1 MEEIIKTLSDIDQK
15 SARIMDAASN
25 KKKELELKYSKQ
37 KEAYLANADAKAS
50 KEIDELRST
59 LNGEMQQQL
68 NEQSENAQ
76 KQLKSL
82 DQSYQSGHT
91 QLAESIFQ
99 KLIEV

>member
-25 KKKELELKYSKQ
+25 EKKELELKYSKQ

-76 KQLKSL
+76 KQLESL
-82 DQSYQSGHT
+82 DQSLSVRPYTAG
-91 QLAESIFQ
+91 
-99 KLIEV
+99 